1 MSTRRYHIFKTSSPK
16 NLLIAD
22 SQARHL
28 EFPNTNILSL
38 PGARIAAVR
47 GFLPPKGKYNTIV
60 LLIGGND
67 AFDGREPSTV
77 PEEDIANELAELAEE
92 LSRLAKQIFVI
103 GIPHRSEYRFRSA
116 RVNREIQ
123 KKKGNWK
130 YRGVCEKIYSAYQL
144 GSDEIHSSPE
154 GLKGIKSII
163 KNKIL

>member
-1 MSTRRYHIFKTSSPK
+1 MLTRRYHIFKTSSSK

-47 GFLPPKGKYNTIV
+47 GFLPPKDKYTSIV
-60 LLIGGND
+60 LLIGRND

-77 PEEDIANELAELAEE
+77 PEKDIAIELAELAEE

-103 GIPHRSEYRFRSA
+103 GIPHRSEYRNRSA
-116 RVNREIQ
+116 IVYREIQ
-123 KKKGNWK
+123 K
-130 YRGVCEKIYSAYQL
+130 RREI
-144 GSDEIHSSPE
+144 GSIEACVRRFTVLTI
-154 GLKGIKSII
+154 
-163 KNKIL
+163 

>member
-1 MSTRRYHIFKTSSPK
+1 MSTRRYHIFKTSSSK
-16 NLLIAD
+16 KLLIAD

-47 GFLPPKGKYNTIV
+47 GFLPPKDKYKTIV

-92 LSRLAKQIFVI
+92 LFLS
-103 GIPHRSEYRFRSA
+103 
-116 RVNREIQ
+116 
-123 KKKGNWK
+123 
-130 YRGVCEKIYSAYQL
+130 
-144 GSDEIHSSPE
+144 
-154 GLKGIKSII
+154 
-163 KNKIL
+163 